1 MQNNLFLVIGKFY
14 ICRMDYFA
22 RLAGLLKTEQSEDKR
37 LFNELTASAST
48 AMRREAGI
56 TWYPV
61 AIRDTEL
68 GRGDYLT
75 VEVERTTNQDIA
87 HQLRFGAEAALF
99 SNHDP
104 AHDRVEGTIAYQSGD
119 RLKLT
124 LRTDEL
130 PDWARDGKLGIDLL
144 FDDNSYTEMFGALK
158 QAAAV
163 AGKGPEG
170 RLACILTGQE
180 SPSFEVGAS
189 HAAGN
194 LDRNPSS
201 QPAAAS
207 ELNPS
212 QQAAIGKILSA
223 DNLAIVHGPPGT
235 GKTTTLIA
243 AILALLRRDGGP
255 LLVTAPSNTAVD
267 LLSEKLADAGVYVLR
282 IGNPAKVSAGLQSL
296 TLDSRMAEHATTKEI
311 KKLKKR
317 AAEFRDMAHKYK
329 RNFGPAER
337 EQRKA
342 LFAEA
347 RSIMK
352 EVERSEQYILD
363 DILARAK
370 VVAATLVGANHYTI
384 RHLKYSTAVIDEAG
398 QALEPACWIPAL
410 KAPRLILAGDH
421 CQLPPTVRAEEAL
434 STTLLEKCVALH
446 PEAVTLLEEQYR
458 MHTRIMGYPSEVFYD
473 RCLRA
478 HPNVAGHT
486 LFSGDAPLVFIDTAG
501 CGFDELPEGTGM
513 TNPEEAAFLVRHV
526 SQFVSELGGHYSEAD
541 FPTIGIIAP
550 YRNQVHLLQE
560 LVAAA
565 PELGKRPDKITVNT
579 IDSFQGQERDIIYIG
594 LTRSNADSRIGFLSE
609 IRRLNV
615 AMTRARKKLVI
626 VGDGAT
632 LSQLSFYEG
641 LIGYAQQ
648 HEAYFSAWEFMDV

>member
-1 MQNNLFLVIGKFY
+1 
-14 ICRMDYFA
+14 MDYFA
-22 RLAGLLKTEQSEDKR
+22 QLSAHLKTEQSEDKR
-37 LFNELTASAST
+37 LFNELTASASA

-61 AIRDTEL
+61 AIRDSEL

-75 VEVERTTNQDIA
+75 VEFERTTHQDIA

-104 AHDRVEGTIAYQSGD
+104 AHDRVEGTISFQSGD

-130 PDWARDGKLGIDLL
+130 PDWTRDGKLGIDLL

-158 QAAAV
+158 QAASV
-163 AGKGPEG
+163 AEKGPEG
-170 RLACILTGQE
+170 RLVRVLTGLE
-180 SPSFEVGAS
+180 PPSFGGDT
-189 HAAGN
+189 HYAAG
-194 LDRNPSS
+194 DRLS
-201 QPAAAS
+201 QVP
-207 ELNPS
+207 LNPS
-212 QQAAIGKILSA
+212 QRAAVDKILAA
-223 DNLAIVHGPPGT
+223 DDLAIVHGPPGT
-235 GKTTTLIA
+235 GKTTTLVA
-243 AILALLRRDGGP
+243 AILALTRRDGGP
-255 LLVTAPSNTAVD
+255 VLVAAPSNTAVD
-267 LLSEKLADAGVYVLR
+267 LLSEKLADAGIYVLR
-282 IGNPAKVSAGLQSL
+282 IGNPARVSARLQSL
-296 TLDSRMAEHATTKEI
+296 TLDSRMAEHAATKEI

-317 AAEFRDMAHKYK
+317 AAEFKDMAHKYK
-329 RNFGPAER
+329 RNFGAAER

-342 LFAEA
+342 LFSEA
-347 RSIMK
+347 RTILR
-352 EVERSEQYILD
+352 EVERTEQYILD
-363 DILARAK
+363 DILSRAR
-370 VVAATLVGANHYTI
+370 VITATLVGANHYTI

-421 CQLPPTVRAEEAL
+421 CQLPPTVRAEDAL
-434 STTLLEKCVALH
+434 STTLLEKCVALY
-446 PEAVTLLEEQYR
+446 PGAVALLEEQYR
-458 MHTRIMGYPSEVFYD
+458 MHTQIMGYSSEVFYD
-473 RCLRA
+473 RRLRA
-478 HPNVAGHT
+478 HPTVAEHT
-486 LFSGDAPLVFIDTAG
+486 LFAGDTPLVYIDTAG
-501 CGFDELPEGTGM
+501 CGYDESPEGTGM
-513 TNPEEAAFLVRHV
+513 TNPEEAAFLVRHLIRL
-526 SQFVSELGGHYSEAD
+526 VSELETRSSPAD

-565 PELGKRPDKITVNT
+565 PGLKDHPDKIAVNT

-626 VGDGAT
+626 IGDGAT
-632 LSQLSFYEG
+632 LSQMPFYEG
-641 LIGYAQQ
+641 LITYAQE
-648 HEAYFSAWEFMDV
+648 HDSYFSAWEFMDF